1 MIHLNDEQ
9 LAQIKKI
16 KDAIKRGYYVR
27 STDVTPLYNKV
38 FNKNLNNT
46 NCASC
51 LKMRSHEL
59 VKVYDEYVAYII
71 AEEERK
77 KAEIAENNIPVEE
90 PTETKKAG
98 RPKKRKE

>member
-16 KDAIKRGYYVR
+16 KDAVKRGYYVR
-27 STDVTPLYNKV
+27 SSDVTPLYNKV

-59 VKVYDEYVAYII
+59 VKVYDEYVAYI

-90 PTETKKAG
+90 PTKKAG